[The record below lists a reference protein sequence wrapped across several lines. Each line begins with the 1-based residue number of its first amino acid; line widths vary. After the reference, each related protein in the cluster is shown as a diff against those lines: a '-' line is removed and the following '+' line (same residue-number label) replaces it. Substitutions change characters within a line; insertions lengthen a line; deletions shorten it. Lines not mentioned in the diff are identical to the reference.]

1 MSNLVIRLNVVSPD
15 ASLPVIPAS
24 DLVFPTVDYE
34 TDAWDFFALDGTDA
48 SLTGKNRGSV
58 LTKQGTV
65 TPDTGFF
72 TIPIGAATKNALVS
86 SFPDS
91 HEQTQ
96 IAVMKLPS
104 TMMTAGMVPL
114 LMGRLSGT
122 SASGAGSAAY
132 IRKNGSV
139 WSISRVFFPRAA
151 GALINEQDITSL
163 IGKWVIVA
171 LAETS
176 DSSTRVSRLFV
187 SNGAAPYSVELSEA
201 LGKVLATGGVGIG
214 NLAYNTSGSDLN
226 YGFAEYGIW
235 DRKLTNEE
243 LLEVYNRA
251 KVRMAVRG
259 FDLI

>member
-48 SLTGKNRGSV
+48 SLIGKNRGSV
-58 LTKQGTV
+58 LTKQGTI

-72 TIPIGAATKNALVS
+72 SIPIGAAAKNALVS

-96 IAVMKLPS
+96 VAIIKLPS

-122 SASGAGSAAY
+122 SAAGAGSAAY
-132 IRKNGSV
+132 VRKNNSV
-139 WSISRVFFPRAA
+139 WSISRVFFPRSAA
-151 GALINEQDITSL
+151 FSNEQDVTSL
-163 IGKWVIVA
+163 IGKWVMVA

-176 DSSTRVSRLFV
+176 DSSTRTTRLFV
-187 SNGAAPYSVELSEA
+187 SNGATPYSIENTEA

-214 NLAYNTSGSDLN
+214 NLAYDTSGSNLN
-226 YGFAEYGIW
+226 YGYAEYGIW

-243 LLEVYNRA
+243 LLAVYNRA

>member
-58 LTKQGTV
+58 LYKQGSV
-65 TPDTGFF
+65 VADTGFF
-72 TIPIGAATKNALVS
+72 SIPLCTSSKNALVS
-86 SFPDS
+86 TFNDA

-96 IAVMKLPS
+96 VAIIKMPNDMPV
-104 TMMTAGMVPL
+104 TGVVPML
-114 LMGRLSGT
+114 LGRLSGNGT
-122 SASGAGSAAY
+122 TGAGSAAY
-132 IRKNGSV
+132 IRQVSQTQ
-139 WSISRVFFPRAA
+139 SISRVFFPRSTAF
-151 GALINEQDITSL
+151 NSEQRIDTL
-163 IGKWVIVA
+163 LGKWVMVA

-176 DSSTRVSRLFV
+176 DSSNRTTELFV
-187 SNGAAPYSVELSEA
+187 STGAEPYAVEKVET

-214 NLAYNTSGSDLN
+214 NLAYDTSGTAVN
-226 YGFAEYGIW
+226 YGYAEYGIW

-243 LLEVYNRA
+243 LLAVYNRA
-251 KVRMAVRG
+251 KNRMAVRG
-259 FDLI
+259 FDLV